1 VSATAHGEPE
11 TLVSSQKQKMLT
23 GELYR
28 ADDAELVEDR
38 LRADRIL
45 RSFNDASPN
54 AAQERATILS
64 SLCGSLGTG
73 VVIRPPFYCDYGYN
87 IAIGSNVF
95 INFNCIVLDVCRIE
109 IGDGCQIGPLVQLL
123 TADHPRDPA
132 KRRDGL
138 EMGKRIL
145 IGKNVWIGAGAI
157 ILPGITVGDDAI
169 IGAGSVVTRDVLPG
183 VTVVG
188 NPARAC
194 R

>member
-1 VSATAHGEPE
+1 MPDRTE
-11 TLVSSQKQKMLT
+11 KNKMLA

-28 ADDAELVEDR
+28 ADDPELSEDR
-38 LRADRIL
+38 VRAEGLMRIYNE
-45 RSFNDASPN
+45 SSCDAPD
-54 AAQERATILS
+54 ARATTLS
-64 SLCGSLGTG
+64 KLFGAMGAG
-73 VVIRPPFYCDYGYN
+73 AVIRPPFFCDYGYN
-87 IAIGSNVF
+87 ISIGDNVF
-95 INFNCIVLDVCRIE
+95 LNYNCVLLDVCRIE

-123 TADHPRDPA
+123 TADHPRDPQT
-132 KRRDGL
+132 RRDGL
-138 EMGKRIL
+138 EMGKPIVL
-145 IGKNVWIGAGAI
+145 GKNVWIGAGAI